1 MMKVQADVTGPLLTA
16 DKYWI
21 SSQQS
26 RVTLDPEIGF
36 LGDHDISDIGNED
49 FLLSCM
55 ETFCVLDGNYY
66 CGLDGNLLWIGWKL
80 TVN

>member
-1 MMKVQADVTGPLLTA
+1 MMILKADITGSLLTA

-26 RVTLDPEIGF
+26 RVTLDPENGF
-36 LGDHDISDIGNED
+36 LGDHDINDIGNED

-55 ETFCVLDGNYY
+55 EVFCVLDGNF
-66 CGLDGNLLWIGWKL
+66 
-80 TVN
+80 